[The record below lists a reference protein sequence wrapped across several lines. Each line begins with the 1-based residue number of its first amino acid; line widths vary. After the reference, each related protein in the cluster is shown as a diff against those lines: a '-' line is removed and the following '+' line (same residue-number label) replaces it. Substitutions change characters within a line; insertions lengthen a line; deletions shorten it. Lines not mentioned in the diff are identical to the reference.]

1 MTQLKQS
8 LPLLIQEYPI
18 KRLLKGFVIVKWR
31 SNARD
36 TAMNHQK
43 IPQHMIMDHVA
54 RMGQESAVNIL
65 QNMAR
70 GHTELEVN
78 PNNQMIEIR
87 DLQKTYNERKTQ
99 MDQGSIRQIKDLNQN
114 SQANQQKVHPKWE
127 MDLMESM
134 VLIKANQSSIQ
145 TNKQEHQSQQGI
157 QTTQIQ
163 PGIVQLN
170 QSHSS
175 LDNHRT
181 QILIGKQ
188 GLVPDQRISN
198 QLPSQQREFAVG
210 GRLVHFLEEWKKIKA
225 DVLIEKGIKANWI
238 HQECPRILE
247 ENKYIPQQMRF
258 GESVIALEELILKE
272 LREEIIEEV
281 QKKDLRWIN
290 PCFAIPKSEN
300 GQWRKITDCS
310 ILNKFLLSS
319 HFIIEDITTLRQTL
333 QPNDWMIKV
342 DLESAFHHIKVDKE
356 FRPFLG
362 FHFNGHFYQY
372 KAMCFGVKHAPLVFY
387 KTLHLA
393 IQLIREQ
400 IRIRRISYFDDL
412 IFLLQSS
419 EDLECKK
426 IEILQILKQFEKNK
440 DDKSNKKMEQDCP
453 KDDEREGKR
462 TGKLHRSI
470 KLLEAL
476 DTKRWPS
483 YEEAEQGQTVC
494 RFEQGLEQQ
503 SLLEQRY
510 PLRDILVE

>member
-8 LPLLIQEYPI
+8 LPPLIQEYPN
-18 KRLLKGFVIVKWR
+18 KRLLKGSVIVKQR

-43 IPQHMIMDHVA
+43 IPQHMIKDHVA
-54 RMGQESAVNIL
+54 RMGQESAVNKL

-70 GHTELEVN
+70 GHQELGVN

-87 DLQKTYNERKTQ
+87 DLQKIFNKNKTQ
-99 MDQGSIRQIKDLNQN
+99 MDQGSIRQIKDLNQV

-145 TNKQEHQSQQGI
+145 TNKQEHQSKQGI

-163 PGIVQLN
+163 PGIVQFN

-188 GLVPDQRISN
+188 GLVPDQLISN

-225 DVLIEKGIKANWI
+225 DVLIEKGIKAYWI

-247 ENKYIPQQMRF
+247 ENKYIPQQMRSR
-258 GESVIALEELILKE
+258 ESMIALEELILKE

-290 PCFAIPKSEN
+290 PCFAIPKSEK

-319 HFIIEDITTLRQTL
+319 HFIMEDITTLRQTL

-342 DLESAFHHIKVDKE
+342 DLESAFHHIQVDKE

-362 FHFNGHFYQY
+362 FHLNGHFYQY

-387 KTLHLA
+387 KTLRPRRSGMLKDRNNSNTQAVWLEDIRKEISARFHLNPA
-393 IQLIREQ
+393 VLGLGDRFKQR
-400 IRIRRISYFDDL
+400 FDTHDRA
-412 IFLLQSS
+412 
-419 EDLECKK
+419 
-426 IEILQILKQFEKNK
+426 EKNK
-440 DDKSNKKMEQDCP
+440 DDKSNKKMGQDCP

-462 TGKLHRSI
+462 TGKLNRSI

-503 SLLEQRY
+503 SLLEQ
-510 PLRDILVE
+510 